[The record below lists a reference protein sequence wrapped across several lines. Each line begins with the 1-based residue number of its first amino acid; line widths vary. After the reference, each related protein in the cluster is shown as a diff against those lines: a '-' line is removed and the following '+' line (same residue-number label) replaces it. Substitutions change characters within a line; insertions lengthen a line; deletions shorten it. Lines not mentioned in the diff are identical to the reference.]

1 MIFQKKNKFK
11 PLYKQFINLRENVQ
25 NRKKIL
31 QFRKQKWGQL
41 INNIKRKAKRFR
53 KFKPQ
58 DQTQFIVS
66 RYPNRG
72 TSYKKSRYRNTLHTY
87 KKFRL
92 LYGGFSKKKIKR
104 FVKESF
110 RLKGKSANIMLL
122 KQLESRLDT
131 VLYRAKFSTSIRS
144 ARQMI
149 IHGKI
154 YLNGKKIRSQG
165 YTLQSGDLIA
175 INPNI
180 SSLVEKNIACS
191 NSWSIPPK
199 HLTINYKTLQVIFS
213 GIDHVNF
220 GTLYHFN
227 LNLERLMVDF
237 LKK

>member
-1 MIFQKKNKFK
+1 MIFQKTNEFK
-11 PLYKQFINLRENVQ
+11 PLYKQFINLREDVQ

-31 QFRKQKWGQL
+31 QFRKQKWNQL
-41 INNIKRKAKRFR
+41 INHIKRKNKRFR

-72 TSYKKSRYRNTLHTY
+72 TSYKKSRHRNTLQTY

-92 LYGGFSKKKIKR
+92 FYGDLSKKKVKK

-110 RLKGKSANIMLL
+110 KLKNKSSNTVLL

-131 VLYRAKFSTSIRS
+131 VLYRAKFSISIRS

-149 IHGKI
+149 IHGKVS
-154 YLNGKKIRSQG
+154 LNNKKVRSQS
-165 YTLQSGDLIA
+165 YKLQSGDLIA
-175 INPNI
+175 ISSSI
-180 SSLVEKNIACS
+180 SNLVEKNIAYS
-191 NSWSIPPK
+191 NNWPVPPK
-199 HLTINYKTLQVIFS
+199 HLTINYKTLQIIFT
-213 GIDHVNF
+213 GIDDINF

-227 LNLERLMVDF
+227 LNLEKLMVDF